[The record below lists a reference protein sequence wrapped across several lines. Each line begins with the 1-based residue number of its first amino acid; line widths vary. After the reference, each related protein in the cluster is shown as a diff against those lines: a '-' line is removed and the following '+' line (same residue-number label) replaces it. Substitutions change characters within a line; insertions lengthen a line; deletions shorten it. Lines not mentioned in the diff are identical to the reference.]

1 MAQKHAWEIVL
12 TRPAKKVYDR
22 ASSDIRQ
29 RLDSCFADLEKNPIY
44 GNNMR
49 PLTGQLRGLIRYR
62 VGDWR
67 VIFRLLKERKITE
80 IVAILPRSDA
90 YRS

>member
-1 MAQKHAWEIVL
+1 MAQKDAWKIIL
-12 TRPAKKVYDR
+12 TKPAQKVYDN
-22 ASSDIRQ
+22 APEDIQQ

-44 GNNMR
+44 GNKIR

-67 VIFRLLKERKITE
+67 VIFQLFKEKKTVE
-80 IVAILPRSDA
+80 IVAILPRSKA